1 MNDAST
7 TNLKEH
13 FSAKEAAEFSGI
25 SLAMVNYLC
34 RHHLIVPAT
43 GRKRGRGIERKYS
56 FGDIVI
62 LRSVAKLLEA
72 GVSVL
77 RLKKALANLR
87 RLHADITQDKMPASF
102 LVTDGKDV
110 YFRQDSGVLELLT
123 SGQLS
128 FAFVVE
134 VESVRQ
140 DAIIFASRCIQHE
153 NKKRLVEKQA
163 ASQH

>member
-1 MNDAST
+1 MDET
-7 TNLKEH
+7 TNANLKEY

-34 RHHLIVPAT
+34 RHRLVVPAI

-87 RLHADITQDKMPASF
+87 RLHADITAEKMPASF
-102 LVTDGKDV
+102 LVTDGRDV

-134 VESVRQ
+134 VESVRR
-140 DAIIFASRCIQHE
+140 DAVRFAKKCIQPGNRE
-153 NKKRLVEKQA
+153 CVAEMRTACQR
-163 ASQH
+163 